1 MSKMMENLMGSSV
14 LIKKPL
20 KQDREFVNRVRNQ
33 YDLLVRL
40 IGSETALRQQF
51 LATEVYRYFKAG
63 GIYDLVR
70 RDLLLYLRQM
80 GLGDRI
86 KKTLALPQEE
96 YELLLRQQFMG
107 LHNVE
112 RNVPL
117 KTIQLYMNTR
127 PERADQFKAVLT
139 ARDRALFAELG
150 L

>member
-1 MSKMMENLMGSSV
+1 MGASV
-14 LIKKPL
+14 SIKKPL
-20 KQDREFVNRVRNQ
+20 KEDREFINRVRNQ

-40 IGSETALRQQF
+40 IAMETALRQQF

-63 GIYDLVR
+63 GVYDLVR
-70 RDLLLYLRQM
+70 RDLLLFLRQL

-86 KKTLALPQEE
+86 KLTLVLPQEE
-96 YELLLRQQFMG
+96 YELLLRQQFVG
-107 LHNVE
+107 LHHAE

-127 PERADQFKAVLT
+127 PERAEQFNAVLT